1 MLYSYFSQP
10 FWDSAVY
17 ISNAKNLF
25 SGGEIAYWESV
36 RPIGWPI
43 ILGVFWKLGA
53 NLLVAGKILELL
65 FSLGIISFVYL
76 ISKQLF
82 NKKIANIATVIIAF
96 NSLFIFWTFK
106 LYTSIPATFFFILA
120 LYLFINKKYSY
131 SGICSIA
138 AILIRY
144 PLLFLIFAL
153 ELSLI
158 YTFVKA
164 KKRSLKPFIYF
175 NLPIL
180 IGAIL
185 FMAFNFYKYENFLS
199 PILEVINSTG
209 WGSSP
214 MIFAN
219 TPWLYLGSFAIFLHI
234 MLPFLIYGIYL
245 TFKQK
250 KIKNKQELILY
261 IILPMVILYAFFQ
274 TVSMKDERYILPLL
288 PLIAI
293 IAAFGLSKIRFSVR
307 EVLLVLYVATSI
319 IILLML
325 PAGHHIFFPEASQNP
340 AILERCPLD
349 AKIASTTPIAA
360 VYWNDY
366 FPYFFNT
373 PEATA
378 RFTEA
383 LPNIQCIFHTG
394 CDFTGE
400 FPEQMIL
407 EDYELIFSD
416 ESYCKNKIY
425 ARFTSS

>member
-1 MLYSYFSQP
+1 
-10 FWDSAVY
+10 
-17 ISNAKNLF
+17 
-25 SGGEIAYWESV
+25 
-36 RPIGWPI
+36 
-43 ILGVFWKLGA
+43 
-53 NLLVAGKILELL
+53 
-65 FSLGIISFVYL
+65 
-76 ISKQLF
+76 
-82 NKKIANIATVIIAF
+82 
-96 NSLFIFWTFK
+96 
-106 LYTSIPATFFFILA
+106 
-120 LYLFINKKYSY
+120 
-131 SGICSIA
+131 
-138 AILIRY
+138 
-144 PLLFLIFAL
+144 
-153 ELSLI
+153 
-158 YTFVKA
+158 
-164 KKRSLKPFIYF
+164 
-175 NLPIL
+175 
-180 IGAIL
+180 
-185 FMAFNFYKYENFLS
+185 

-307 EVLLVLYVATSI
+307 EVLLVLYVTTSI

-325 PAGHHIFFPEASQNP
+325 PAGHHTFFPEASQNP

-349 AKIASTTPIAA
+349 AKFASTTPIAA

-378 RFTEA
+378 RLTET

-407 EDYELIFSD
+407 GDYELIFSD